1 MLPAMGTTPHT
12 FCERVQLHLTV
23 GLLVA
28 CAANVALVW
37 SFL

>member
-1 MLPAMGTTPHT
+1 MLSAMGTTLHT
-12 FCERVQLHLTV
+12 ACERVQLRLAI
-23 GLLVA
+23 GLFVA